1 MSVSPTMRRRRLGA
15 EIKRLRDA
23 AGMAG
28 GVLAKKIGSSQP
40 QLSRVENAR
49 GVLTVAQLDK
59 LIKILDVDTQKAEE
73 LHILRRDG
81 AVLGWWEEQYSD
93 VLPDNVEL
101 LIGLEAGA
109 AWERTYQDAFVP
121 GLLQTPD
128 YAKAVISS
136 AAPYLRSA
144 DIPRLVQL
152 RTARQTRLTAADF
165 RLTAVINE
173 AALRRWIGGQ
183 EVMHAQVRHLLDT
196 RHTADVEIL
205 VLPYEAGE
213 HPAQGQSFILLTF
226 PDPEDPETVFLD
238 YAHSSGFLE
247 KQHEIRQHTSAF
259 GVVAAKALDA
269 EQSRQKLEEI
279 ASDLA

>member
-1 MSVSPTMRRRRLGA
+1 MAISPTVRRRRLGS

-23 AGMAG
+23 VRMPG
-28 GVLAKKIGSSQP
+28 GVLAKKIGTSQP

-59 LIKILDVDTQKAEE
+59 LIKILAVDDQKAEE

-93 VLPDNVEL
+93 VLPDNIEL

-109 AWERTYQDAFVP
+109 TWERTYQDAFVP

-144 DIPRLVQL
+144 DIPRLVEL
-152 RTARQTRLTAADF
+152 RTARQVRLTADDF

-173 AALRRWIGGQ
+173 AALRRHVGGR
-183 EVMHAQVRHLLDT
+183 EVMHAQLRHLLDT
-196 RHTADVEIL
+196 HHAADVEIL
-205 VLPYEAGE
+205 VLPFEAGE

-247 KQHEIRQHTSAF
+247 KQHEIRQHTSTF
-259 GVVAAKALDA
+259 GVVATKALDA

-279 ASDLA
+279 AATLA

>member
-1 MSVSPTMRRRRLGA
+1 
-15 EIKRLRDA
+15 
-23 AGMAG
+23 MAG

-49 GVLTVAQLDK
+49 GVLTVVQLDK
-59 LIKILDVDTQKAEE
+59 LIKILDVDAQKAEE
-73 LHILRRDG
+73 LRILRRDG
-81 AVLGWWEEQYSD
+81 AVLGWWEERYAD

-121 GLLQTPD
+121 GLLQTPE

-152 RTARQTRLTAADF
+152 RTARQSRLVADDF

-173 AALRRWIGGQ
+173 AALRRWVGGR
-183 EVMHAQVRHLLDT
+183 EVMRGQVRHLLEA
-196 RHTADVEIL
+196 RYMADVEIL
-205 VLPYEAGE
+205 VLPFEAGE

-226 PDPEDPETVFLD
+226 PEPEDPETVFLD

-259 GVVAAKALDA
+259 GGVASAALDV

-279 ASDLA
+279 ANSLA